1 LESLLSVHNSVLRPQ
16 FVVLGFPDD
25 TVDQTR
31 FGLGL
36 WPGHSSLAVK
46 PFGYLRDRLFL
57 LGCLLYALNRW
68 GLKPRIHNAFLHD
81 HFNDSLLIACALPP
95 LLYLHR
101 LLKLRAH
108 DCPPTPAEIGFHL
121 AVWSVLFEVIG
132 PRIMPHATG
141 DPWDVVAYV
150 VGGIL
155 AGLWWQRHRL
165 VHRGS
170 PAGALTE
177 SAHEP

>member
-1 LESLLSVHNSVLRPQ
+1 MLV
-16 FVVLGFPDD
+16 FPDD
-25 TVDQTR
+25 IIDQTR
-31 FGLGL
+31 FGHGV
-36 WPGHSSLAVK
+36 WHGHSGLAVK

-68 GLKPRIHNAFLHD
+68 GLKPRLHIAFLHD

-101 LLKLRAH
+101 LLKLRSH
-108 DCPPTPAEIGFHL
+108 DRPPTPAEIGWHL
-121 AVWSVLFEVIG
+121 VFWSVLFEVIG
-132 PRIMPHATG
+132 PRILPHATG

-155 AGLWWQRHRL
+155 AGLWWQRSRL
-165 VHRGS
+165 LHRGDS
-170 PAGALTE
+170 TGGWNQSAL
-177 SAHEP
+177 EP